1 MFLVQ
6 MKLFLKFMFEH
17 ILVDFLLH
25 LRHSPF
31 SKAQGRTFCPLPPT
45 SLLQGPSGP
54 LRGAPSHLLQ
64 NQGGRP
70 QPPAPSGLLPDDRRG
85 GRLGR
90 VLLLKVNSTS
100 ALEPPDYCY
109 NKINNATPF
118 SSIQTPFPDLPRC
131 PSHSLP
137 SEHPLPWSGERT
149 QELPVDINARME
161 QRRGPQGEAA
171 PPLTPQPKEPAF
183 SSSVSGPLSPQKR
196 PGGEGGCLGTNRKD
210 SPFSRGHSGTNV

>member
-131 PSHSLP
+131 PSQSLP

-149 QELPVDINARME
+149 RELPVDVNARME
-161 QRRGPQGEAA
+161 QRRGPRGRQLLISPPPQGACLQLQCVRAA
-171 PPLTPQPKEPAF
+171 VPPAA
-183 SSSVSGPLSPQKR
+183 SRWGS
-196 PGGEGGCLGTNRKD
+196 GGCLGTNRKD